1 MRLIPAPKKVQLA
14 EGKLFAN
21 DFTARLGEFDT
32 VQTRKALSALK
43 DDACE
48 KIKASSTAL
57 LVAEKDE
64 KMTDC
69 DEYRIAI
76 TNEKIVISAGDARGV
91 FYAIQTL
98 RQIVLTEE
106 AFVCCEIYDKPDFSF
121 RGLQNDTT
129 RGRVP
134 SLEGLKKIA
143 DFCAFFKINKL
154 ALYFEHSL
162 AFRELEGIVTETETL
177 SPDELREFV
186 SYCSTLYI
194 DVIPY
199 VAMFGHQYRLL
210 QSDKYK
216 HLCELEN
223 HVPADHYWRE
233 RMLHHSIDVSSPES
247 FELIKSY
254 IDQLL
259 EIFPYEIYI
268 PGIDETLDL
277 CKGKNKDIN
286 MIETYCNFADRIC
299 NYLKE
304 KGKTAL
310 IADDVIQKHEDGFLL
325 KSKNIIMYHWDY
337 EKEPKRA
344 KFEKLKEKNLP
355 FISVPST
362 NSYNIF
368 FEKIGM
374 SKYNIYNTI
383 TLAKEFG
390 AEGIINTIWGD
401 FGHWCD
407 FNCTLYGVVMGA
419 AKSWDTTAEFD
430 EAFEQD
436 FSHLVYDEKELNM
449 KKVIATG
456 STLTYNSSIYWFVR
470 WYGENLVRSEKT
482 DFCLIEPETSP
493 LEFARRAKEH
503 KELIQKI
510 GKQHPRKKEIF
521 DSMAASCGM
530 IEALCHVSNALTCK
544 KKLSETERALIEER
558 MNDYYKVWL
567 RDNKEGEFYINRAFV
582 NDIIDYIEC
591 NF

>member
-1 MRLIPAPKKVQLA
+1 MRLIPAPKKVQLTG
-14 EGKLFAN
+14 GKLCAS
-21 DFTARLGEFDT
+21 DFIAELGSFDT
-32 VQTRKALSALK
+32 VQTRKALADLK
-43 DDACE
+43 KDAKE
-48 KIKASSTAL
+48 RIKDAGAAVL
-57 LVAEKDE
+57 IAEKAE
-64 KMTDC
+64 EMADC
-69 DEYRIAI
+69 EEYSLII
-76 TNEKIVISAGDARGV
+76 TEEKIVIKAGSARGV

-98 RQIVLTEE
+98 RQIVISEE
-106 AFVCCEIYDKPDFSF
+106 AFLCCEIYDKPDFSF

-134 SLEGLKKIA
+134 SLSGLKKTA
-143 DFCAFFKINKL
+143 DFCALFKINKM

-162 AFRELEGIVTETETL
+162 AFSELEGVVTETETL

-223 HVPADHYWRE
+223 HVPVDHYWRE
-233 RMLHHSIDVSSPES
+233 RMLHHSIDVSNPES
-247 FELIKSY
+247 FKLIKSY

-268 PGIDETLDL
+268 PGIDETMDL

-286 MIETYCNFADRIC
+286 MIETYCAFTDRIC
-299 NYLKE
+299 GYLKE

-310 IADDVIQKHEDGFLL
+310 IADDVIQKHEDGFLI
-325 KSKNIIMYHWDY
+325 KSDNIIMYHWDY
-337 EKEPKRA
+337 EKEPKES
-344 KFEKLKEKNLP
+344 KFEKLKEKELP

-374 SKYNIYNTI
+374 SKENIYNTI
-383 TLAKEFG
+383 NLAKKHK
-390 AEGIINTIWGD
+390 AKGIINTIWGD

-407 FNCTLYGVVMGA
+407 FNCTLYGIVMGA
-419 AKSWDTTAEFD
+419 AKSWNTQTEFD
-430 EAFEQD
+430 ESFEKD
-436 FSHLVYDEKELNM
+436 FSLLVYEEKEENI
-449 KKVIATG
+449 KKIIATG

-470 WYGENLVRSEKT
+470 WYGENLVRNENT

-493 LEFARRAKEH
+493 LEFARRAVEH

-510 GKQHPRKKEIF
+510 GARHPRKKEIF
-521 DSMAASCGM
+521 DSMAVSCGM
-530 IEALCHVSNALTCK
+530 IEALCHISNALTTK
-544 KKLSETERALIEER
+544 KKLTDTERALIEER
-558 MNDYYKVWL
+558 MNEYHKVWL

-582 NDIIDYIEC
+582 NDIIEYTEC